1 VAVKQKT
8 IRVVIGKV
16 GCDIH
21 ERGALV
27 LARAFRDAGME
38 VIYLGRFQTA
48 DAVAKT
54 AVDEDA
60 SVIALSDHTGSMRYI
75 AVDVVAA
82 LKKYGGTDIP
92 VIAGGLIARRDL
104 PFLEKLGV
112 TGNFGPGT
120 PLPVV
125 IDHIRKTVEKG
136 DSDSARLE
144 SVDSTRKDSR
154 SRVKTGGAAATIQEH
169 HGHDR

>member
-21 ERGALV
+21 ERGALI

-38 VIYLGRFQTA
+38 VIYLGRYQTA
-48 DAVAKT
+48 ESVAKT

-60 SVIALSDHTGSMRYI
+60 DVIALSDHTGSMRYI
-75 AVDVVAA
+75 AADIMAA
-82 LKKYGGTDIP
+82 LKKYDGTDIP
-92 VIAGGLIARRDL
+92 VVAGGLIAKKDL
-104 PFLEKLGV
+104 PYLEKLGV
-112 TGNFGPGT
+112 TGNYGPGT

-125 IDHIRKTVEKG
+125 IDHIRKTVEKA
-136 DSDSARLE
+136 DSD
-144 SVDSTRKDSR
+144 
-154 SRVKTGGAAATIQEH
+154 
-169 HGHDR
+169 

>member
-1 VAVKQKT
+1 MAVKQKM
-8 IRVVIGKV
+8 IRIVIGKV

-48 DAVAKT
+48 DAIAKT

-60 SVIALSDHTGSMRYI
+60 SIIALSDHTGSMRYI
-75 AVDVVAA
+75 AEQMMEA
-82 LKKYGGTDIP
+82 LKKYKGTDIP
-92 VIAGGLIARRDL
+92 VISGGLIARKDL
-104 PFLEKLGV
+104 PYLEKLGV

-120 PLPVV
+120 PLPT
-125 IDHIRKTVEKG
+125 IIEHIRKTVEMRQAA
-136 DSDSARLE
+136 SD
-144 SVDSTRKDSR
+144 
-154 SRVKTGGAAATIQEH
+154 
-169 HGHDR
+169 

>member
-1 VAVKQKT
+1 MAVQSKT

-38 VIYLGRFQTA
+38 VIYLGRYQTA
-48 DAVAKT
+48 ESVAKT

-75 AVDVVAA
+75 ATQIVEA
-82 LKKYGGTDIP
+82 LKKYEGTDIP
-92 VIAGGLIARRDL
+92 VVAGGLIPRRDVAI
-104 PFLEKLGV
+104 LEKLGV

-120 PLPVV
+120 PLPVI
-125 IDHIRKTVEKG
+125 IDHIEKTVEK
-136 DSDSARLE
+136 SS
-144 SVDSTRKDSR
+144 SP
-154 SRVKTGGAAATIQEH
+154 GA
-169 HGHDR
+169 

>member
-1 VAVKQKT
+1 MAVQSKT

-38 VIYLGRFQTA
+38 VIYVGRYQTA
-48 DAVAKT
+48 EAVAKT

-75 AVDVVAA
+75 ADEIVAA
-82 LKKYGGTDIP
+82 LKRFGGSDIP
-92 VIAGGLIARRDL
+92 VVAGGLIPRKDIAY
-104 PFLEKLGV
+104 LEKLGV
-112 TGNFGPGT
+112 TGNYGPGT

-125 IDHIRKTVEKG
+125 IEHIRKVVEQRQ
-136 DSDSARLE
+136 SA
-144 SVDSTRKDSR
+144 
-154 SRVKTGGAAATIQEH
+154 A
-169 HGHDR
+169 

>member
-1 VAVKQKT
+1 MAVQSKT

-38 VIYLGRFQTA
+38 VIYLGRYQTA
-48 DAVAKT
+48 DSVAKT

-75 AVDVVAA
+75 ATQIVEA
-82 LKKYGGTDIP
+82 LKKYEGTDIP
-92 VIAGGLIARRDL
+92 VVSGGLIPKRDL
-104 PFLEKLGV
+104 AFLEKLGV
-112 TGNFGPGT
+112 TGNYGPGT

-125 IDHIRKTVEKG
+125 IDHIRKTVEN
-136 DSDSARLE
+136 SS
-144 SVDSTRKDSR
+144 SSP
-154 SRVKTGGAAATIQEH
+154 GA
-169 HGHDR
+169 

>member
-1 VAVKQKT
+1 MAVQQKT

-38 VIYLGRFQTA
+38 VIYLGRYQTA
-48 DAVAKT
+48 DSVAKT

-75 AVDVVAA
+75 AKDIVDA
-82 LKKYGGTDIP
+82 LKKYEGADIP
-92 VIAGGLIARRDL
+92 VVAGGLIPRRDL
-104 PFLEKLGV
+104 PYLEKLGV

-120 PLPVV
+120 GLPIV
-125 IDHIRKTVEKG
+125 IDHIEKTVAKSSSNTE
-136 DSDSARLE
+136 A
-144 SVDSTRKDSR
+144 
-154 SRVKTGGAAATIQEH
+154 
-169 HGHDR
+169 

>member
-1 VAVKQKT
+1 MAVKQAM
-8 IRVVIGKV
+8 IRVIIGKI

-48 DAVAKT
+48 DAIAKT

-60 SVIALSDHTGSMRYI
+60 SIIALSDHTGSMRYI
-75 AVDVVAA
+75 AEQMKES
-82 LKKYGGTDIP
+82 LKKYKGEDIP
-92 VIAGGLIARRDL
+92 VIAGGLIAKKDL
-104 PFLEKLGV
+104 PYLEKLGV

-120 PLPVV
+120 PLPT
-125 IDHIRKTVEKG
+125 IIEHMKQ
-136 DSDSARLE
+136 
-144 SVDSTRKDSR
+144 
-154 SRVKTGGAAATIQEH
+154 RVQDAKKAPAAKA
-169 HGHDR
+169 

>member
-1 VAVKQKT
+1 MAVKQQT

-38 VIYLGRFQTA
+38 VIYLGRYQTA

-54 AVDEDA
+54 AIDEDA

-75 AVDVVAA
+75 AEQIMDA
-82 LKKYGGTDIP
+82 LRRYGGADIP
-92 VIAGGLIARRDL
+92 VVAGGLIAKRDL
-104 PFLEKLGV
+104 PYLEKLGV
-112 TGNFGPGT
+112 TGNYGPGT

-125 IDHIRKTVEKG
+125 IDHIRQVVTEK
-136 DSDSARLE
+136 RE
-144 SVDSTRKDSR
+144 
-154 SRVKTGGAAATIQEH
+154 AA
-169 HGHDR
+169 D

>member
-1 VAVKQKT
+1 MAVKQKT
-8 IRVVIGKV
+8 IRVIIGKI

-38 VIYLGRFQTA
+38 VIYVGRYQTA

-75 AVDVVAA
+75 AEQMMEA
-82 LKKYGGTDIP
+82 LKRYGGTDIP
-92 VIAGGLIARRDL
+92 VVAGGLIAKKDL
-104 PFLEKLGV
+104 PYLEKLGV
-112 TGNFGPGT
+112 TGNYGPGT

-125 IDHIRKTVEKG
+125 IDHIRKRVEEQGK
-136 DSDSARLE
+136 AE
-144 SVDSTRKDSR
+144 
-154 SRVKTGGAAATIQEH
+154 
-169 HGHDR
+169 

>member
-1 VAVKQKT
+1 MAVKQKV
-8 IRVVIGKV
+8 IRIIIGKV

-38 VIYLGRFQTA
+38 VIYLGRFQTP
-48 DAVAKT
+48 DTVAKT

-75 AVDVVAA
+75 AADIMES

-92 VIAGGLIARRDL
+92 VIAGGLIAKKDL
-104 PFLEKLGV
+104 PYLEKLGV

-120 PLPVV
+120 PLPVI
-125 IDHIRKTVEKG
+125 IDFIKKTVQ
-136 DSDSARLE
+136 
-144 SVDSTRKDSR
+144 KD
-154 SRVKTGGAAATIQEH
+154 
-169 HGHDR
+169 

>member
-1 VAVKQKT
+1 MAVQSKT

-48 DAVAKT
+48 DSVAKT

-75 AVDVVAA
+75 AIDIVAA
-82 LKKYGGTDIP
+82 LKKYEGTDIP
-92 VIAGGLIARRDL
+92 VVAGGLIPKRDSA
-104 PFLEKLGV
+104 FLEKLGV
-112 TGNFGPGT
+112 SGNFGPGT
-120 PLPVV
+120 PLPIV
-125 IDHIRKTVEKG
+125 IDHIQKTVEKNN
-136 DSDSARLE
+136 SSP
-144 SVDSTRKDSR
+144 
-154 SRVKTGGAAATIQEH
+154 GA
-169 HGHDR
+169 

>member
-1 VAVKQKT
+1 MAVQSKT

-38 VIYLGRFQTA
+38 VIYVGRYQTA
-48 DAVAKT
+48 EAVAKT

-75 AVDVVAA
+75 ADEIVAA
-82 LKKYGGTDIP
+82 LKRFGGSDIP
-92 VIAGGLIARRDL
+92 VVAGGLIPRKDTAY
-104 PFLEKLGV
+104 LEKLGV
-112 TGNFGPGT
+112 TGNYGPGT

-125 IDHIRKTVEKG
+125 IEHIRKVVEQRQ
-136 DSDSARLE
+136 SA
-144 SVDSTRKDSR
+144 
-154 SRVKTGGAAATIQEH
+154 A
-169 HGHDR
+169 

>member
-1 VAVKQKT
+1 MAVKQKT
-8 IRVVIGKV
+8 IRIIIGKV

-48 DAVAKT
+48 DSVAKA

-75 AVDVVAA
+75 AADMVES

-92 VIAGGLIARRDL
+92 IIAGGLIAKKDL
-104 PFLEKLGV
+104 PYLEKLGV

-120 PLPVV
+120 PLPVI
-125 IDHIRKTVEKG
+125 IDYIKQTVNKE
-136 DSDSARLE
+136 
-144 SVDSTRKDSR
+144 
-154 SRVKTGGAAATIQEH
+154 
-169 HGHDR
+169 

>member
-1 VAVKQKT
+1 MAGKQKI
-8 IRVVIGKV
+8 IRIIIGKV

-38 VIYLGRFQTA
+38 VIYMGRFQTA
-48 DAVAKT
+48 DSIAKT

-75 AVDVVAA
+75 ATDIVEA

-92 VIAGGLIARRDL
+92 VIAGGLIAKKDI
-104 PFLEKLGV
+104 PYLEKLGV

-120 PLPVV
+120 PLPVI
-125 IDHIRKTVEKG
+125 IDHIKKTVESEEPAG
-136 DSDSARLE
+136 
-144 SVDSTRKDSR
+144 
-154 SRVKTGGAAATIQEH
+154 TIS
-169 HGHDR
+169 